1 MVAIPA
7 SPKWSVRILKQ
18 KDTAAAVRFL
28 EKEPMKNAY
37 LISRIQDD
45 GIGPEQEL
53 LEVRQG
59 AETIC
64 VASLS
69 SNIVVASN
77 PDAHPSDVS
86 VALTLIADRIAARA
100 YPVRAIISDAELVE
114 MLWTRL
120 AVRLDPPT
128 IVRLSQPVYLLEESG
143 ITSDLS
149 VMKYSS
155 EDDLDVLVPA
165 CAAMHREEVGIDPL
179 TRDAFGYRER
189 IRELV
194 RNKRSVSWIEKGAVI
209 FKCEFSA
216 VTRHTIQLMG
226 VWTSPEYR
234 RQGRARQGMAEI
246 CGHILGQKKTVTLFV
261 NDFNTPAIRLYESL
275 GFRQIGRNR
284 ALIW

>member
-1 MVAIPA
+1 MVAIPTDPRWA
-7 SPKWSVRILKQ
+7 VRILKQ
-18 KDTAAAVRFL
+18 KDAAGAVRFL

-59 AETIC
+59 ADPVCI
-64 VASLS
+64 ASLS

-77 PDAHPSDVS
+77 PEASPADLS
-86 VALTLIADRIAARA
+86 VALTFIADRIAARA
-100 YPVRAIISDAELVE
+100 YPVRAIISDADLVE
-114 MLWTRL
+114 MLWRRL

-128 IVRLSQPVYLLEESG
+128 IVRLSQPVYLLDRG
-143 ITSDLS
+143 DLAADLS
-149 VMKYSS
+149 SMRFSS
-155 EDDLDVLVPA
+155 EEDLDLLVPA
-165 CAAMHREEVGIDPL
+165 CAAMHHEEVGIDPL
-179 TRDAFGYRER
+179 SRDAFGYRER
-189 IRELV
+189 IRDLV
-194 RNKRSVSWIEKGAVI
+194 RRKRSILWIENGAVI

-234 RQGRARQGMAEI
+234 RQGRARRGMVEV
-246 CGHILGQKKTVTLFV
+246 CGHILRQKKAVTLFV

>member
-7 SPKWSVRILKQ
+7 YPKWSLRILKQ
-18 KDTAAAVRFL
+18 KDAGAVIRFL

-53 LEVRQG
+53 LDVRQG
-59 AETIC
+59 ADIIC
-64 VASLS
+64 VGSLS

-77 PDAHPSDVS
+77 PAASPSDVS
-86 VALTLIADRIAARA
+86 VALSLIADRIAARA
-100 YPVRAIISDAELVE
+100 YPVRAIISDADLVE

-128 IVRLSQPVYLLEESG
+128 IVRLSQPVYLLEDSPSA
-143 ITSDLS
+143 SDLS
-149 VMKYSS
+149 SMKFSS
-155 EDDLDVLVPA
+155 EEDLDLLVPA

-179 TRDAFGYRER
+179 TRDAIGYRER
-189 IRELV
+189 IRDLV
-194 RNKRSVSWIEKGAVI
+194 RRKRSLAWIEKGSVI

-226 VWTSPEYR
+226 VWTAPEFR
-234 RQGRARQGMAEI
+234 RQGRARQGMAEV
-246 CGHILGQKKTVTLFV
+246 CGHILGQGKTVTLFV
-261 NDFNTPAIRLYESL
+261 NDFNRPAIRLYEAL

>member
-7 SPKWSVRILKQ
+7 YPKWSLRILKQ
-18 KDTAAAVRFL
+18 KDAGAVIRFL

-53 LEVRQG
+53 LDVRQG
-59 AETIC
+59 ADIIC
-64 VASLS
+64 VGSLS

-77 PDAHPSDVS
+77 PEASPSDVS
-86 VALTLIADRIAARA
+86 VALSLIADRIAARA
-100 YPVRAIISDAELVE
+100 YPVRAIISDADLVE

-128 IVRLSQPVYLLEESG
+128 IVRLSQPVYLLEDSPSA
-143 ITSDLS
+143 SDLS
-149 VMKYSS
+149 SMKFSS
-155 EDDLDVLVPA
+155 EEDLDVLVPA

-179 TRDAFGYRER
+179 TRDAVGYRER
-189 IRELV
+189 IRDLV
-194 RNKRSVSWIEKGAVI
+194 RRKRSLAWIEKGSVI

-216 VTRHTIQLMG
+216 VTRHAIQLMG
-226 VWTSPEYR
+226 VWTAPEFR
-234 RQGRARQGMAEI
+234 RQGRARQGMAEV
-246 CGHILGQKKTVTLFV
+246 CGHILKQGKTVTLFV
-261 NDFNTPAIRLYESL
+261 NDFNGPAIRLYESL

>member
-7 SPKWSVRILKQ
+7 YPKWSLRILKQ
-18 KDTAAAVRFL
+18 KDAGAVIRFL

-53 LEVRQG
+53 LDVRQG
-59 AETIC
+59 ADIIC
-64 VASLS
+64 VGSLS

-77 PDAHPSDVS
+77 PAASPSDVS
-86 VALTLIADRIAARA
+86 VALSLIADRIAARA
-100 YPVRAIISDAELVE
+100 YPVRAIISDADLVE

-128 IVRLSQPVYLLEESG
+128 IVRLSQPVYLLEDSPLV
-143 ITSDLS
+143 SDLS
-149 VMKYSS
+149 SMKVSS
-155 EDDLDVLVPA
+155 EEDLDVLVPA

-179 TRDAFGYRER
+179 TRDAAGYRER
-189 IRELV
+189 IRDLL
-194 RNKRSVSWIEKGAVI
+194 RRKRSLAWIEKGSVI

-226 VWTSPEYR
+226 VWTAPEFR
-234 RQGRARQGMAEI
+234 RQGRARQGMAEV
-246 CGHILGQKKTVTLFV
+246 CGHILRQGKTVTLFV
-261 NDFNTPAIRLYESL
+261 NDFNRPAIRLYESL